1 MILLY
6 IALSIILS
14 MFFILWV
21 TYRVLRKTHKI
32 VHTCI
37 HVSVFSLTTKEIIDL
52 INELHNDGLLDTSDL
67 INIELELYDID
78 FIAFLLY
85 LCYSLDESFKNSL
98 DNYLNKEL
106 YII

>member
-37 HVSVFSLTTKEIIDL
+37 HVSVFSLTTKEIIYL
-52 INELHNDGLLDTSDL
+52 NKLHNDGLDT
-67 INIELELYDID
+67 ELYDID

-98 DNYLNKEL
+98 DNYLNREL

>member
-6 IALSIILS
+6 IALSIIFS

-32 VHTCI
+32 IHTCI
-37 HVSVFSLTTKEIIDL
+37 CVSVFSLTTKEIIYL
-52 INELHNDGLLDTSDL
+52 NKLQNDGLDTNDL
-67 INIELELYDID
+67 ISIELYDID

-98 DNYLNKEL
+98 ENYLNRKL

>member
-37 HVSVFSLTTKEIIDL
+37 HVSVFSLTTKEIIYL
-52 INELHNDGLLDTSDL
+52 NKLHNDGLSV
-67 INIELELYDID
+67 ELYDID

-85 LCYSLDESFKNSL
+85 LCYSLDENFKNSL
-98 DNYLNKEL
+98 DNYLNREL

>member
-37 HVSVFSLTTKEIIDL
+37 HVSVFSLTTKEIIYL
-52 INELHNDGLLDTSDL
+52 NKLNNDGLDTSDL
-67 INIELELYDID
+67 INIELYDID

-98 DNYLNKEL
+98 DNYINREL

>member
-37 HVSVFSLTTKEIIDL
+37 HVSVFSLTTKEIIYL
-52 INELHNDGLLDTSDL
+52 NKLH
-67 INIELELYDID
+67 ELYDID

-98 DNYLNKEL
+98 DNYINREL

>member
-37 HVSVFSLTTKEIIDL
+37 HVSVFSLTTTEIIYL
-52 INELHNDGLLDTSDL
+52 NNEGLDTSDL
-67 INIELELYDID
+67 ISVELYDID

-85 LCYSLDESFKNSL
+85 LCYSLDENFKNSL
-98 DNYLNKEL
+98 DNYLNR
-106 YII
+106 

>member
-1 MILLY
+1 
-6 IALSIILS
+6 

-37 HVSVFSLTTKEIIDL
+37 HVSVFSLTTKEIIYL
-52 INELHNDGLLDTSDL
+52 NKLHNDGLDT
-67 INIELELYDID
+67 ELYDID

-98 DNYLNKEL
+98 DNYLNREL

>member
-37 HVSVFSLTTKEIIDL
+37 HVSVFSLTTKEIIYL
-52 INELHNDGLLDTSDL
+52 NKLHNDGLDTSDL
-67 INIELELYDID
+67 INIELYDID

-98 DNYLNKEL
+98 DNYINREL

>member
-14 MFFILWV
+14 MFFILWI
-21 TYRVLRKTHKI
+21 TYRVLRTTHKI

-37 HVSVFSLTTKEIIDL
+37 HVSVFSLTTEEIIYL
-52 INELHNDGLLDTSDL
+52 NNDLDTSDL
-67 INIELELYDID
+67 IINVYDID

-85 LCYSLDESFKNSL
+85 LCYSLDENFRNSL
-98 DNYLNKEL
+98 DNYLNR
-106 YII
+106 

>member
-37 HVSVFSLTTKEIIDL
+37 HVSVFSLTTEEIIYL
-52 INELHNDGLLDTSDL
+52 NNDVLDTSDL
-67 INIELELYDID
+67 ISVELYDID
-78 FIAFLLY
+78 FMAFLLY
-85 LCYSLDESFKNSL
+85 LCYSLDENFKNSL
-98 DNYLNKEL
+98 DNYLNREL

>member
-32 VHTCI
+32 VHICI
-37 HVSVFSLTTKEIIDL
+37 HASVFSLTTKEIIYL
-52 INELHNDGLLDTSDL
+52 LNNDELDTSDL
-67 INIELELYDID
+67 ISVELYDMN

-85 LCYSLDESFKNSL
+85 LCYSLDENFKNSL
-98 DNYLNKEL
+98 DNYLNREL

>member
-14 MFFILWV
+14 MFFILWI

-32 VHTCI
+32 MHTCI
-37 HVSVFSLTTKEIIDL
+37 HVSVFSLTTKEIIYL
-52 INELHNDGLLDTSDL
+52 IHNDGLDTNDL
-67 INIELELYDID
+67 ISIELYDID

-85 LCYSLDESFKNSL
+85 LCYSLDENFKNSL
-98 DNYLNKEL
+98 ENYLNRKL

>member
-14 MFFILWV
+14 MSFILWV

-37 HVSVFSLTTKEIIDL
+37 YHSVFSLTTKEIIFL
-52 INELHNDGLLDTSDL
+52 NKLHNDKLDTSDL
-67 INIELELYDID
+67 INTELYDID

-98 DNYLNKEL
+98 DNYLNLKL

>member
-21 TYRVLRKTHKI
+21 VYRVLIKTHKI

-37 HVSVFSLTTKEIIDL
+37 HVSVFSLTTKEIIYL
-52 INELHNDGLLDTSDL
+52 NKLYNDELDTSDL
-67 INIELELYDID
+67 TSVELYDID
-78 FIAFLLY
+78 FKAFLLY
-85 LCYSLDESFKNSL
+85 LCYSLDENFKNSL
-98 DNYLNKEL
+98 DNYLNRKL
-106 YII
+106 YVI

>member
-21 TYRVLRKTHKI
+21 TYRVLIKTHKI

-37 HVSVFSLTTKEIIDL
+37 HVSVFSLTTKEIIYL
-52 INELHNDGLLDTSDL
+52 NKLNDGLDTSDL
-67 INIELELYDID
+67 ISIELYDID

-98 DNYLNKEL
+98 DNYLNRKL

>member
-37 HVSVFSLTTKEIIDL
+37 HVSVFSLTTKEIIYL
-52 INELHNDGLLDTSDL
+52 NKLHNDGLDT
-67 INIELELYDID
+67 ELYDID

-98 DNYLNKEL
+98 DN
-106 YII
+106 I